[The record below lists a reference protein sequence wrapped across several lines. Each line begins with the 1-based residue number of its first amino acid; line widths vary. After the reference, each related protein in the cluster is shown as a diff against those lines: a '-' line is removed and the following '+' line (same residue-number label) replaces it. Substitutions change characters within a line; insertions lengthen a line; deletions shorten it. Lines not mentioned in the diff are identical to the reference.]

1 MGEWVAGNNSR
12 MCNKWLVLAPSF
24 TLYLSFCL
32 TVCVIVAGKMW
43 RRPPL
48 PFLHT
53 AKSAPLNWAIVV
65 ADPLLF
71 SLSLVLSLPSIFLRT
86 KNCGCWCWCWC
97 CCCRCRP
104 RCFVFAGNL
113 LHSNWWARR
122 ECWGREKERTS
133 FSFCLLRAAAAAA
146 FRFLKWRW
154 YFIITCLQA
163 MDGMLVV
170 VVLLQSVYVIDVS
183 VRMWMWMWMLSLGV
197 FFFPFSFFLPP
208 QVQSSRSP
216 ANRSERQI
224 HIWRLPVW
232 KKTVA
237 LCLCFSPRFCLCF
250 FHFHSNSPLIRWSWE
265 AEK

>member
-1 MGEWVAGNNSR
+1 
-12 MCNKWLVLAPSF
+12 
-24 TLYLSFCL
+24 
-32 TVCVIVAGKMW
+32 MW

-48 PFLHT
+48 PFLYT

-65 ADPLLF
+65 ADPLF
-71 SLSLVLSLPSIFLRT
+71 SPSLVLSLPSIFLRT
-86 KNCGCWCWCWC
+86 KNCGCW

-170 VVLLQSVYVIDVS
+170 VLLQSVCVCDRCECPNVNVNVNVIIRS
-183 VRMWMWMWMLSLGV
+183 VFL
-197 FFFPFSFFLPP
+197 SFFLFSASSSSILALSCK
-208 QVQSSRSP
+208 SSRK
-216 ANRSERQI
+216 ANSY
-224 HIWRLPVW
+224 L
-232 KKTVA
+232 KTA
-237 LCLCFSPRFCLCF
+237 WLEKNCCSLSLFFSPFLSLF
-250 FHFHSNSPLIRWSWE
+250 FSFSF
-265 AEK
+265 